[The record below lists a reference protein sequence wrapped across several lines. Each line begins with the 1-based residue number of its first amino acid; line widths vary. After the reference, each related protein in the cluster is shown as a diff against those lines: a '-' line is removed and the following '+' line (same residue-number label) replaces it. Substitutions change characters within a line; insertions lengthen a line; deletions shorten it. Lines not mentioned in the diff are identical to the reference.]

1 MLGDMIA
8 APKKWVV
15 ICCPVAGKKTAAAV
29 TNDVF
34 VPRMKEV
41 IPDTLVEVIY
51 TTHKVIIN
59 LFFSSDISWS
69 KMEEFVSFRYIIGPC
84 NGVGKRAW
92 LCGMWTHCRFSIV
105 HLKNA
110 CSMFYFSQFS
120 ERV

>member
-1 MLGDMIA
+1 MSA

-51 TTHKVIIN
+51 TTHKVVRSIFPFLVTEVVRKLKILY
-59 LFFSSDISWS
+59 LF
-69 KMEEFVSFRYIIGPC
+69 V
-84 NGVGKRAW
+84 
-92 LCGMWTHCRFSIV
+92 T
-105 HLKNA
+105 
-110 CSMFYFSQFS
+110 
-120 ERV
+120 